1 MATQRF
7 PKPWKKMTGELYSI
21 PLQIACLYA
30 FYLFMASLKINE
42 TAVEDLKLALG
53 LLIRRMRAATP
64 SESHDLSW
72 TQKSVLVR
80 LEKEGPATVSELAR
94 AEGVKPQSMGTAIAA
109 LEGMGMVER
118 TADPTDGRQMN
129 IKLTNKGS
137 SIRRTTRDSSLAWLA
152 QSIAKLNKRE
162 QATLF
167 EAGEIIKRLVE
178 L

>member
-1 MATQRF
+1 M
-7 PKPWKKMTGELYSI
+7 YSM
-21 PLQIACLYA
+21 L
-30 FYLFMASLKINE
+30 MASLKSNE
-42 TAVEDLKLALG
+42 TAVEDLGLALG
-53 LLIRRMRAATP
+53 LLIRRMRAAAP

-80 LEKEGPATVSELAR
+80 LEKEGPTTTSELAR

-109 LEGMGMVER
+109 LEEMGMVER
-118 TADPTDGRQMN
+118 KADPTDGRQMN
-129 IKLTNKGS
+129 IKLTDKGS
-137 SIRRTTRDSSLAWLA
+137 SMRRTTRDASLAWLA
-152 QSIAKLNKRE
+152 QAIAKLNKQE

>member
-1 MATQRF
+1 
-7 PKPWKKMTGELYSI
+7 
-21 PLQIACLYA
+21 
-30 FYLFMASLKINE
+30 MASLRINE

-53 LLIRRMRAATP
+53 LLIRRMRAAAP

-80 LEKEGPATVSELAR
+80 LEKEGPTTTSELAR

-118 TADPTDGRQMN
+118 KADPTDGRQMN
-129 IKLTNKGS
+129 IKLTDKGRS
-137 SIRRTTRDSSLAWLA
+137 MRRTTRDASLAWLA
-152 QSIAKLNKRE
+152 QAIAKLKKQE

>member
-1 MATQRF
+1 M
-7 PKPWKKMTGELYSI
+7 YSM
-21 PLQIACLYA
+21 
-30 FYLFMASLKINE
+30 FMASLKSNE
-42 TAVEDLKLALG
+42 TAVGDLKLALG
-53 LLIRRMRAATP
+53 LLIRRMRTAAP

-80 LEKEGPATVSELAR
+80 LEKEGPTTTSELAR

-109 LEGMGMVER
+109 LEGMGMLER
-118 TADPTDGRQMN
+118 KADPTDGRQMN
-129 IKLTNKGS
+129 IKLTDKGRS
-137 SIRRTTRDSSLAWLA
+137 MRRTTRDASLAWLA
-152 QSIAKLNKRE
+152 QAIAKLNKQE

>member
-1 MATQRF
+1 M
-7 PKPWKKMTGELYSI
+7 YSI
-21 PLQIACLYA
+21 
-30 FYLFMASLKINE
+30 FMASLKSNE
-42 TAVEDLKLALG
+42 TAIEDLKLALG
-53 LLIRRMRAATP
+53 LLIRRMRAAAP

-80 LEKEGPATVSELAR
+80 LEKEGHTTTSELAR

-118 TADPTDGRQMN
+118 KADPTDGRQMN
-129 IKLTNKGS
+129 INLTDKGS
-137 SIRRTTRDSSLAWLA
+137 SMRRTTRDASLSWLA
-152 QSIAKLNKRE
+152 QAIAKLNKQE

>member
-1 MATQRF
+1 M
-7 PKPWKKMTGELYSI
+7 YSM
-21 PLQIACLYA
+21 
-30 FYLFMASLKINE
+30 FMAPLKSNE

-53 LLIRRMRAATP
+53 LLIRRIRAAAP

-80 LEKEGPATVSELAR
+80 LEKEGPTTTSELAR

-118 TADPTDGRQMN
+118 KADPTDGRQMN
-129 IKLTNKGS
+129 IKLTDKGS
-137 SIRRTTRDSSLAWLA
+137 SMRRTTRDASLAWLA
-152 QSIAKLNKRE
+152 QAIAKLNKQER
-162 QATLF
+162 ATLF

>member
-1 MATQRF
+1 M
-7 PKPWKKMTGELYSI
+7 S
-21 PLQIACLYA
+21 
-30 FYLFMASLKINE
+30 MASLKSKE
-42 TAVEDLKLALG
+42 SAVEDLKLALG
-53 LLIRRMRAATP
+53 LLIRRMRAAAP
-64 SESHDLSW
+64 SESRDLSW

-80 LEKEGPATVSELAR
+80 LEKEGPATTSELAR

-118 TADPTDGRQMN
+118 KADPTDGRQMK
-129 IKLTNKGS
+129 IKLTDQGRS
-137 SIRRTTRDSSLAWLA
+137 MRRMTRDASLAWLA
-152 QSIAKLNKRE
+152 QAMAELNKEE

>member
-1 MATQRF
+1 M
-7 PKPWKKMTGELYSI
+7 YSMV
-21 PLQIACLYA
+21 
-30 FYLFMASLKINE
+30 MASLKSNE
-42 TAVEDLKLALG
+42 TAVEDLRLALG
-53 LLIRRMRAATP
+53 LLIRRMRAAAP

-80 LEKEGPATVSELAR
+80 LEKEGPTTTSELAR

-109 LEGMGMVER
+109 LEGMGMLER
-118 TADPTDGRQMN
+118 KADPTDGRQMN
-129 IKLTNKGS
+129 IKLTDKGS
-137 SIRRTTRDSSLAWLA
+137 SMRRTTRDASLAWLA
-152 QSIAKLNKRE
+152 QAIAKLNKQE